1 MSAIQPKDTAFK
13 TEELA
18 AEASE
23 ALLPPPLTAK
33 GVATTGKA
41 MYSSRAALSLFDQ
54 LKNSVNLNSLT
65 IGAGGNGNAN
75 TATTPLPPPAAAAAT
90 QEATPRTTTADTPTV
105 TRLPAPPV
113 PSAADIE
120 LKPPA
125 KPARTFSTPCSIGIV
140 QGTKRGAGCVT
151 GGLGAQAAKL
161 DINALRSQLY
171 QGARKTATT
180 TTTTTNTIT
189 RQGTSKTTTE
199 RGSGTRGSKKR
210 CLDRYDSSESSDR

>member
-1 MSAIQPKDTAFK
+1 MSATQPKDKAFK
-13 TEELA
+13 TDESV
-18 AEASE
+18 AEAS
-23 ALLPPPLTAK
+23 ALLPPPPPGKA
-33 GVATTGKA
+33 VAATGKA
-41 MYSSRAALSLFDQ
+41 MYSSSMALSLFDQ

-65 IGAGGNGNAN
+65 IGAGGSSN
-75 TATTPLPPPAAAAAT
+75 TNTTTPPPPAAAAT

-105 TRLPAPPV
+105 TRLPAPALP
-113 PSAADIE
+113 PAADIE

-125 KPARTFSTPCSIGIV
+125 KPTRTFSTPSSIGIV
-140 QGTKRGAGCVT
+140 QGTKRGAGCVA

-180 TTTTTNTIT
+180 TNTTTTT
-189 RQGTSKTTTE
+189 RLGVSKTTTE